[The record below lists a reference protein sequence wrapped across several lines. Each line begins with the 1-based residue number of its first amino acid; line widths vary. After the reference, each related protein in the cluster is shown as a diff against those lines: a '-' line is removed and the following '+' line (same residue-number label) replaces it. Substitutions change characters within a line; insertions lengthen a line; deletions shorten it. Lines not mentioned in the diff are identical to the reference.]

1 VVTEGHA
8 ALLAQSLCSLL
19 GVPETGTVAY
29 LRCLSSEIV
38 DELAA
43 EPAFDVHGLAVYT
56 VVDRE
61 DATARLI
68 TADRAVELRE
78 DKGQPLVLLIDP
90 RRAGAG
96 LDGIYNAGREV
107 AEQELFGKANEL
119 ARKQLGHG
127 RIGFARDAVRV
138 ARRLGRR
145 ALITP
150 WQEFDFLIAASA
162 SAEVMGG
169 AVTRLGL
176 WPIAIEGRPKKGD
189 IDLSAAM
196 VNRLLFNPDATA
208 SPAARI
214 AALMLDEPTS
224 EQRSGLLHRG

>member
-1 VVTEGHA
+1 
-8 ALLAQSLCSLL
+8 
-19 GVPETGTVAY
+19 
-29 LRCLSSEIV
+29 
-38 DELAA
+38 
-43 EPAFDVHGLAVYT
+43 
-56 VVDRE
+56 
-61 DATARLI
+61 TARLI

-96 LDGIYNAGREV
+96 LGGVFNAGRGG
-107 AEQELFGKANEL
+107 AEQEVFVEDNKPAPDTLRAG
-119 ARKQLGHG
+119 RLGVVP
-127 RIGFARDAVRV
+127 RAVRV

-150 WQEFDFLIAASA
+150 WQEFDFLVAASA

-214 AALMLDEPTS
+214 AALMLEQPTS